1 MKRNLIPAALALLA
15 ALPLAAQEHPF
26 GPADSGFSEAVDVRV
41 VNVEAV
47 VTDGKGERVRGLK
60 PEDFRLLVDG
70 KEVPVEFFTEIVDG
84 SVVSAAVPEGE
95 TAAPAPIAGG
105 QEAIGRNVLVF
116 VDDSFSIE
124 PQRNRV
130 LQEVERSLAKLAP
143 QDRVALVSFD
153 GKRLSLLSEW
163 TGNRDQLA
171 MAFATARG
179 RRAYGHWILAN
190 RKLLN
195 LRASENA
202 VIQGFTPEPVPTT
215 VNNWGAVRESGF
227 APDLGRVESLSS
239 GNGWAAPD
247 IHTPLARVVTAASA
261 AMRGLPAPGGR
272 KVMLVLSGG
281 WPLFER
287 EAFGSL
293 LNPVPEYLH
302 TGMGEDLYQPVV
314 DTANLLGYTLY
325 PVDVP
330 GLDPQ
335 STGVDLSETE
345 LVSQQLISSEWERAT
360 QYALGFMA
368 RETGGEAAFN
378 SNRLK
383 ALDRLAEDTGT
394 YYWLGFTPAW
404 RADDQRHRI
413 ELKAV
418 RPGLRVRTRSGFS
431 DVSRNTE
438 MAMATEGLLMFGGA
452 EGQAPQAHR
461 IQVEMGKPRRAGMSA
476 VELPVVLHIPAEALT
491 AVPVADGGYAVD
503 ATLSLGALDRWGAR
517 SDLPIV
523 PLRLT
528 MDRQPKPGDILR
540 YRTVLKMRRGQQ
552 RVVFA
557 VRDSLSGEMLWANLD
572 YKP

>member
-1 MKRNLIPAALALLA
+1 MKRNLISAALVLLA
-15 ALPLAAQEHPF
+15 AFPLAAQEHPF
-26 GPADSGFSEAVDVRV
+26 GPANSGFSEAVDVRV

-47 VTDGKGERVRGLK
+47 VTDGKGQRVRGLK

-84 SVVSAAVPEGE
+84 AVASTKAPEGE
-95 TAAPAPIAGG
+95 ASAPMTPAAPTAPG
-105 QEAIGRNVLVF
+105 QETVGRSVLVF

-124 PQRNRV
+124 PHRNRV
-130 LQEVERSLAKLAP
+130 LQEVERSLDRLAP
-143 QDRVALVSFD
+143 QDRVALVSFN
-153 GKRLSLLSEW
+153 GKKLDLLSEW
-163 TGNRDQLA
+163 TADRDQLA

-179 RRAYGHWILAN
+179 RRAHGHWILAN

-195 LRASENA
+195 RQASQGA
-202 VIQGFTPEPVPTT
+202 AIQGYTPEPVPST
-215 VNNWGAVRESGF
+215 VNSWGAQRGGGEIDSDGL
-227 APDLGRVESLSS
+227 DS
-239 GNGWAAPD
+239 GWAAAD
-247 IHTPLARVVTAASA
+247 IHTPLARVVTAAAA

-281 WPLFER
+281 WPLFEA

-293 LNPVPEYLH
+293 LNPMPAYLH
-302 TGMGEDLYQPVV
+302 SGMGEELYRPVV

-330 GLDPQ
+330 GLDPS
-335 STGVDLSETE
+335 STGVDVTDNEFES
-345 LVSQQLISSEWERAT
+345 SQLISSEWERAT
-360 QYALGFMA
+360 HSTLGFLA
-368 RETGGEAAFN
+368 RETGGEASFN
-378 SNRLK
+378 SARLK
-383 ALDRLAEDTGT
+383 AVERMAEDTGT

-404 RADDQRHRI
+404 RADDQHHRI

-431 DVSRNTE
+431 DLSRSTE
-438 MAMATEGLLMFGGA
+438 MAMTTEGLLMFGGL

-461 IQVEMGKPRRAGMSA
+461 IKVEMGEPRRDGLSA
-476 VELPVVLHIPAEALT
+476 FKIPVVLHIPAEALT
-491 AVPVADGGYAVD
+491 AVPVADGGYAVE

-517 SDLPIV
+517 SDLPVV

-540 YRTVLKMRRGQQ
+540 YRTTLKMRRGQQ
-552 RVVFA
+552 RLVFA